1 MEIMASKMKFSH
13 VVIVDNANDGVDD
26 VDELSTV
33 TL

>member
-13 VVIVDNANDGVDD
+13 VAVVDNANDGADD